1 MTALRGACGLAGK
14 RHYDRPVPVIQRPVD
29 LVIFDCD
36 GVLVD
41 SEPLSNAVL
50 ARALTRAGLPTTPE
64 QAVATYKG
72 LHIRDVLEH
81 AEQALGTTLPPGFVP
96 DFEDARAEAFQREL
110 RPVHGAA
117 ETVAAIRAAG
127 IAVCVAS
134 QGKRSKTELTLGL
147 TGLRSLFGEDAVFSA
162 HSVKRGKPHPDLF
175 LHAARVMGTPPD
187 HTTVVEDTVVGVTAA
202 VAAGMRVIGYGADSD
217 PERLRGAGAELIDN
231 LTELPAR
238 LGLNGSRRYEG

>member
-1 MTALRGACGLAGK
+1 MTSPPGDRGLVGP
-14 RHYDRPVPVIQRPVD
+14 RDYDRPVSVTQIPLD

-50 ARALTRAGLPTTPE
+50 ARALTRAGLSTTPE

-81 AEQALGTTLPPGFVP
+81 AEQALGGPLPSDFVP
-96 DFEDARAEAFQREL
+96 AFEDLRAEAFRREL
-110 RPVHGAA
+110 KPVEGAA
-117 ETVAAIRAAG
+117 EAVATLRAAG
-127 IAVCVAS
+127 ITVCVAS

-147 TGLRSLFGEDAVFSA
+147 TGLRSLFADDAVFSA
-162 HSVKRGKPHPDLF
+162 HSVRRGKPHPDLF
-175 LHAARVMGTPPD
+175 LHAARTMGTPPER
-187 HTTVVEDTVVGVTAA
+187 TAVVEDTVVGVSAA

-217 PERLRGAGAELIDN
+217 PDALRGAGAEVIGN
-231 LTELPAR
+231 LAELPGH
-238 LGLNGSRRYEG
+238 LGLAGFRHHEL

>member
-1 MTALRGACGLAGK
+1 M
-14 RHYDRPVPVIQRPVD
+14 PVIPTPVD

-41 SEPLSNAVL
+41 SEPLSNGVL
-50 ARALTRAGLPTTPE
+50 ADALTHAGLQTTAE

-72 LHIRDVLEH
+72 LHIRDVLAH
-81 AEQALGTTLPPGFVP
+81 AEQALGAPLPADFVP
-96 DFEDARAEAFQREL
+96 AFENARAGTFQREL
-110 RPVHGAA
+110 AAVRGAA

-147 TGLRSLFGEDAVFSA
+147 TGLRSLFDEDAVFSA

-175 LHAARVMGTPPD
+175 LHAARAMGIPPNR
-187 HTTVVEDTVVGVTAA
+187 TVVIEDTVIGVTAA
-202 VAAGMRVIGYGADSD
+202 VAAGMRAIGYGADSD
-217 PERLRGAGAELIDN
+217 PDGLRAAGAVVIDD
-231 LTELPAR
+231 LAELPAC
-238 LGLNGSRRYEG
+238 LGLDGAPP

>member
-1 MTALRGACGLAGK
+1 MTLPDPR
-14 RHYDRPVPVIQRPVD
+14 VD

-41 SEPLSNAVL
+41 SEPLSNAIL
-50 ARALTRAGLPTTPE
+50 AGALTRAGLPTTSE

-72 LHIRDVLEH
+72 LHISDVLEH
-81 AEQALGTTLPPGFVP
+81 AERTLGRPLPAGFVP
-96 DFEDARAEAFQREL
+96 AFEDARAQAFRREL
-110 RPVHGAA
+110 VPVAGAA
-117 ETVAAIRAAG
+117 ETVAAVRAAG

-147 TGLRSLFGEDAVFSA
+147 TGLRSLFGEDAIFSA
-162 HSVKRGKPHPDLF
+162 HSVARGKPHPDLF
-175 LHAARVMGTPPD
+175 LHAARAMNTAPD
-187 HTTVVEDTVVGVTAA
+187 RTAVVEDTVVGVTAA

-217 PERLRGAGAELIDN
+217 PASLRRAGAEVIDH

-238 LGLNGSRRYEG
+238 LELGGSSLEAQ

>member
-1 MTALRGACGLAGK
+1 VL
-14 RHYDRPVPVIQRPVD
+14 VPRIPVD

-41 SEPLSNAVL
+41 SEPLSNTVL
-50 ARALTRAGLPTTPE
+50 AGALTRAGLETTPE

-81 AEQALGTTLPPGFVP
+81 AEQALGARLPADFVP
-96 DFEDARAEAFQREL
+96 GFEDARAEAFQREL
-110 RPVHGAA
+110 VAVHGAA

-127 IAVCVAS
+127 VAVCVAS

-147 TGLRSLFGEDAVFSA
+147 TGLRSLFAEDAVFSA

-175 LHAARVMGTPPD
+175 LHAARAMGATPD
-187 HTTVVEDTVVGVTAA
+187 RTIVIEDTVVGVTAA

-217 PERLRGAGAELIDN
+217 PDALRAAGAEVIADLS
-231 LTELPAR
+231 ELPGR
-238 LGLNGSRRYEG
+238 LGLDGSRPDHG

>member
-1 MTALRGACGLAGK
+1 
-14 RHYDRPVPVIQRPVD
+14 VPVTRIPVD

-41 SEPLSNAVL
+41 SEPLSNTVL
-50 ARALTRAGLPTTPE
+50 AGALTRAGLETTPE

-81 AEQALGTTLPPGFVP
+81 AEQALGAPLPADFVP
-96 DFEDARAEAFQREL
+96 GFEDARAEAFQREL
-110 RPVHGAA
+110 VAVHGAA
-117 ETVAAIRAAG
+117 ETVAAIRGAG

-147 TGLRSLFGEDAVFSA
+147 TGLRSLFEKDAVFSA

-175 LHAARVMGTPPD
+175 LHAARAMGATPD
-187 HTTVVEDTVVGVTAA
+187 RTVVIEDTVVGVTAA
-202 VAAGMRVIGYGADSD
+202 VAAGMRAIGYSADSD
-217 PERLRGAGAELIDN
+217 PDALRAAGAEVIEDLS
-231 LTELPAR
+231 ELPGR
-238 LGLNGSRRYEG
+238 LGLDGSRPDPG

>member
-1 MTALRGACGLAGK
+1 M
-14 RHYDRPVPVIQRPVD
+14 PVPRIPVD

-50 ARALTRAGLPTTPE
+50 AGALTRAGLQTTPE

-72 LHIRDVLEH
+72 LHIPTCWSTPSRRSAPH
-81 AEQALGTTLPPGFVP
+81 CPPTSSPASRTRAPRPSNANSWRSTGP
-96 DFEDARAEAFQREL
+96 PRRWPRSAR
-110 RPVHGAA
+110 P
-117 ETVAAIRAAG
+117 G

-175 LHAARVMGTPPD
+175 LHAARAMGATPD
-187 HTTVVEDTVVGVTAA
+187 RTMVIEDTVVGVTAA
-202 VAAGMRVIGYGADSD
+202 VAAGMRAIGYGADSD
-217 PERLRGAGAELIDN
+217 PDALRAAGADVIEDLS
-231 LTELPAR
+231 ELPAR
-238 LGLNGSRRYEG
+238 LGLGGSQRDRG